1 MKILKYHIYTIY
13 ICKGIRKYH
22 ICWQCNRCS
31 FKKCFKYLAQE
42 GLIAAKH
49 SSTPHIRILYM
60 SKDHIKFQMYLLL
73 LMV

>member
-1 MKILKYHIYTIY
+1 MKKLKYHIYTIY

-22 ICWQCNRCS
+22 IC
-31 FKKCFKYLAQE
+31 FKYLAQE
-42 GLIAAKH
+42 RLIAAKH